1 MNEDMTLDIIREM
14 INIGVGD
21 AAAALSD
28 LVQSR
33 VLIKTPEVLILDS
46 KDLSNFMLKEDK
58 PLGVY
63 ISQSF
68 RGRIRGRALLFYTKK
83 SCNSLIKTIMGKD
96 IVTSALTDNAIATL
110 QEIGN
115 ILMVSCVSNIS
126 NMIEDS
132 VSFEIPDVTIE
143 ISEGYLQNIVKEL
156 GELDKTIFVRNQ
168 MVVKE
173 KEIEGYIFLLLSF
186 KDFLFVVRELENKTK
201 AP

>member
-14 INIGVGD
+14 VNIGVGD

-46 KDLSNFMLKEDK
+46 KDLPNIMLKEVQT
-58 PLGVY
+58 LGVY
-63 ISQSF
+63 ITQGF
-68 RGRIRGRALLFYTKK
+68 HGRIRGRALLFYTKN
-83 SCNSLIKTIMGKD
+83 SCNSLIKTILGKD

-143 ISEGYLQNIVKEL
+143 MSEGYILNIVKDL

-186 KDFLFVVRELENKTK
+186 KDFLFVVREIENKIK